1 MNRVNP
7 STARSYLFVPG
18 NRPER
23 FAKALASGADAV
35 VIDLEDAVAPEHK
48 DAARA
53 ALAGW
58 AGAHSAPGA
67 RLVIRINDQATDW
80 FNADLELL
88 RTITHTLGP
97 VDVMLPKAESAQ
109 QVAHLTARLP
119 AQLGVILLVETARGV
134 AEVDAIA
141 RAPRV
146 RRIAFGTID
155 YALDLGLSGDPSGLL
170 YPASRIAIASRA
182 AGLPSPIAGVTAAVD
197 DEAALRADFDLAR
210 ACGFGA
216 KLCIHPRQVAPVHA
230 MLAPSPEQLA
240 WAARVV
246 AAAQAGE
253 GACTVEGKM
262 VDRPVLLLAQA
273 ILSYPAATTQ
283 PGSPLG
289 SPLIQPQH

>member
-1 MNRVNP
+1 MNRVTP

-23 FAKALASGADAV
+23 FAKALGSGADAV

-58 AGAHSAPGA
+58 AGAQTAPGPQ
-67 RLVIRINDQATDW
+67 LVVRINGQATDW
-80 FNADLELL
+80 FSADLELL
-88 RTITHTLGP
+88 RTVARTLGP
-97 VDVMLPKAESAQ
+97 IDVMLPKTESAQ
-109 QVAHLTARLP
+109 QVAQLTARLP
-119 AQLGVILLVETARGV
+119 AQLAIIALVETARGV
-134 AEVDAIA
+134 AQVDAIA

-197 DEAALRADFDLAR
+197 DEAALRADFNMAR

-246 AAAQAGE
+246 EAAQGGE

-262 VDRPVLLLAQA
+262 VDRPVLSLAQA
-273 ILSYPAATTQ
+273 ILRYPAATTGLN
-283 PGSPLG
+283 PPLNPQLN
-289 SPLIQPQH
+289 SPQH